1 MNGGGSVGGRNLPS
15 SSLDSSPEHHKY
27 NSSLNVYRGNGGS
40 VATNNSAM
48 SPNAAA
54 LEVAARTHRTSA
66 GWEGE
71 FSGGPGRAFHAGQS
85 APYLF
90 PENTRLQGKDAKML
104 KYEVNHSW
112 I

>member
-15 SSLDSSPEHHKY
+15 SSLDSSPEHHNY
-27 NSSLNVYRGNGGS
+27 NNSLNVYRGGGGGS

-90 PENTRLQGKDAKML
+90 PENTRLQGKDVRL
-104 KYEVNHSW
+104 GG
-112 I
+112 